1 MSQKIVWSLSN
12 SLFFVFLASQAKIDF
27 LARLPVWT
35 AIERAATTIVQLTEF
50 SLATI

>member
-12 SLFFVFLASQAKIDF
+12 SLFFFLASQAKIDF

-35 AIERAATTIVQLTEF
+35 AIERAATTIV
-50 SLATI
+50 